1 MSAAAHLLLPA
12 AGAATIAG
20 AALAIAVCRAVQR
33 AAARYSHEVRAALT
47 GACIALESADGLD
60 PGKCLSAEQRSALAL
75 GELRRAGR
83 LMRSLEESASRSL
96 PAQAAHRLRGVVAQL
111 RRRRL
116 EREGRFDP
124 REETL
129 ALVHVWRMMAR
140 ACDRTLRFEWRA
152 DDRVVLGRR
161 DHYVQALSNL
171 LGNALRHGE
180 GAVAVRAESTSSH
193 LRVSVT
199 DEGDGLPEPL
209 RRLTRGRSRQRH
221 GHGLPVAAWAVRRLG
236 GTLAS
241 APAPLGARLV
251 IELPLDHDL
260 VGDGTSDW
268 YAAARASLDEL
279 DRERRNG
286 RVIPFRRPG
295 AGPGGSPP
303 RARGSQR

>member
-1 MSAAAHLLLPA
+1 MIAAAEVTLA
-12 AGAATIAG
+12 AVGAATIVC
-20 AALAIAVCRAVQR
+20 AVATIVICRFVQQ
-33 AAARYSHEVRAALT
+33 AAARYAHEVRAALA
-47 GACIALESADGLD
+47 GACIALEAGDGME
-60 PGKCLSAEQRSALAL
+60 PGSCLSPEQRTALAL

-96 PAQAAHRLRGVVAQL
+96 RAQVGHRLGGVAARM

-116 EREGRFDP
+116 VREGRFDP

-140 ACDRTLRFEWRA
+140 AGGRTVRLDWRA
-152 DDRVVLGRR
+152 DDRELLGRR

-171 LGNALRHGE
+171 LGNALCHGAGDVE
-180 GAVAVRAESTSSH
+180 VRAESTSSH

-199 DEGDGLPEPL
+199 DEGGGLPQPL
-209 RRLTRGRSRQRH
+209 RKLTRGHSRRRH
-221 GHGLPVAAWAVRRLG
+221 GHGLPIAAWAVRRLG

-241 APAPLGARLV
+241 APAPRGARLV

-268 YAAARASLDEL
+268 YTAARASLDEL
-279 DRERRNG
+279 ARERRSG

-295 AGPGGSPP
+295 SRPGVPSP